1 VMRLMPNRR
10 NVQLAVL
17 GAGVATILI
26 GLAAAGAV
34 AASRALS
41 PGEESKAVIDD
52 AAAQLGVKPSALSEA
67 LKQALKNRLDAAVAA
82 GRLTKA
88 QADELKARID
98 SGDGLPFFGGPRPGL
113 EVGPGHFDRPFGH
126 FRNLEAAASYL
137 GLTEAQLRDQLQ
149 TKTLAEIAKDKGKS
163 VDGLVQAL
171 VTSAE
176 NAIDEAVADGRLTQ
190 QQATDIKAHLKEH
203 IERLVTGEF
212 REHGFGF
219 HPGFGPGAES
229 PRGPPAFAGPRA

>member
-1 VMRLMPNRR
+1 MRPMPNRG
-10 NVQLAVL
+10 NVRLAVL

-52 AAAQLGVKPSALSEA
+52 AAAQLGVKPSALSDA

-113 EVGPGHFDRPFGH
+113 GVGPGHFDGPFGH

-137 GLTEAQLRDQLQ
+137 GLTEAELRDQLQ
-149 TKTLAEIAKDKGKS
+149 TKTLAEIAKGKGKS

-176 NAIDEAVADGRLTQ
+176 NAINTAVADGRLTQ

-203 IERLVTGEF
+203 IERLVNGEF
-212 REHGFGF
+212 RDHGLGF